1 MKEKVENTTYF
12 ITLVF
17 ALFVI
22 ILQSTVIVINLLK

>member
-1 MKEKVENTTYF
+1 MKEKVENITYF

>member
-1 MKEKVENTTYF
+1 MKHKIEETTYF
-12 ITLVF
+12 LTLVF